1 MTRQGTL
8 LVVDDNELNRDALS
22 RHLRRQGYLVT
33 VAADGHAALALIAAE
48 PYDVVLLDVEMP
60 GMSGLE
66 VLTRLRAAHS
76 DTELPVIMVT
86 ARSQGPDIV
95 EAFQLGAND
104 YVTKPIDVPVALAR
118 IATHVSRKW
127 AFEDLRVSEERY
139 ALAMHGANDGLWDWN
154 LFTNEV
160 YWSPRWKAMLGYEET
175 EIGTSPNE
183 WFDRVHPED
192 LELVRTALTAHL
204 EDPGSHFESE
214 HRLLDSRG
222 SYRWVLSR
230 AAAVRGDAGVATRLA
245 GSFSDITDAKLADP
259 LTGLPNRLLFLDL
272 LERTIK
278 RAERKQSAFALLAL
292 GLDRLTM
299 VNDSLGP
306 AAADQLIVAVSRR
319 LQSSLRS
326 TDAVTRGASTFTLAR
341 LGGDEFNVLVD
352 GIAEAGDAIS
362 IAERLRRALLE
373 PFDVDGNQVFTSAIV
388 GVAVSATGYT
398 RADEVLRDASA
409 ALHRAKAGGMAC
421 EIFDPAMRSRAVARL
436 QLETDLRKAVDER
449 ALEMHYQPILSLRS
463 GRIEAFEALVR
474 WRHPDRGFVNPAE
487 FIGVAEATGLI
498 HEIGRLTLTESCR
511 QMARWKKQFGD
522 AAPRVVCVNMSSRQ
536 FTSADLISDIEA
548 ILEETGLTSS
558 SLKLEI
564 TESAF
569 INDIRAAQATLERTQ
584 LLGIEW
590 SLDDFGT
597 GYSSLSHLHRLQVD
611 TVKVDRSFV
620 SRLEDDVRGLELVQA
635 IVTLSHN
642 LGMDVVAEG
651 VETRV
656 QAEQLLALGCEY
668 AQGFHFSKAVEAA
681 EAGRFI
687 AAQPWRQYAEATA

>member
-548 ILEETGLTSS
+548 ILEETGLASS

-681 EAGRFI
+681 EAGLFI

>member
-1 MTRQGTL
+1 VTRQGTL

-33 VAADGHAALALIAAE
+33 VAADGHEALALIAAG

-139 ALAMHGANDGLWDWN
+139 ALAMRGANDGLWDWN

-160 YWSPRWKAMLGYEET
+160 YWSPRWKAMLGYEES

-222 SYRWVLSR
+222 AYRWVLSR
-230 AAAVRGDAGVATRLA
+230 AAAVRSDAGVATRLA

-278 RAERKQSAFALLAL
+278 RAERKHSAFALLAL
-292 GLDRLTM
+292 GLDRFTM

-326 TDAVTRGASTFTLAR
+326 TDAVTRGTSTFTLAR
-341 LGGDEFNVLVD
+341 MGGDEFNVLVD
-352 GIAEAGDAIS
+352 DIAEAGDAIS
-362 IAERLRRALLE
+362 IADRLRRALLE
-373 PFDVDGNQVFTSAIV
+373 PFDVDGNQVFTAAII

-398 RADEVLRDASA
+398 RADEVLRDASV

-474 WRHPDRGFVNPAE
+474 WRHPERGFVNPAE
-487 FIGVAEATGLI
+487 FIGVAETTGLI

-522 AAPRVVCVNMSSRQ
+522 AAPRVMCVNMSSRQ

-548 ILEETGLTSS
+548 ILEETGLASS

-620 SRLEDDVRGLELVQA
+620 SRLEDDVRGFELVQA

-668 AQGFHFSKAVEAA
+668 AQGFHFSKAVEAT

-687 AAQPWRQYAEATA
+687 AAQPWRQEAAATV

>member
-1 MTRQGTL
+1 MTRQAAL

-33 VAADGHAALALIAAE
+33 AAADGDEALALIAAGR
-48 PYDVVLLDVEMP
+48 YDLVLLDVEMP
-60 GMSGLE
+60 GMSGLD
-66 VLTRLRAAHS
+66 VLTGLRAAHS

-95 EAFQLGAND
+95 EAFRLGAND
-104 YVTKPIDVPVALAR
+104 YVTKPVDVPVALAR

-127 AFEDLRVSEERY
+127 AVEDLRVSEERY
-139 ALAMHGANDGLWDWN
+139 ALAARGANDGLWDWN
-154 LFTNEV
+154 LTADEV
-160 YWSPRWKAMLGYEET
+160 YWSPRWKAMLGYEES
-175 EIGTSPNE
+175 EIGVSPNE

-192 LELVRTALTAHL
+192 LTLVSQALAAHL
-204 EDPGSHFESE
+204 DDESSHFEAE
-214 HRLLDSRG
+214 HRVLDRRG
-222 SYRWVLSR
+222 AFRWVLCR
-230 AAAVRGDAGVATRLA
+230 AAVVRNSAGVATRLA
-245 GSFSDITDAKLADP
+245 GSFSDVTDAKLADP

-272 LERTIK
+272 LGRAIK
-278 RAERKQSAFALLAL
+278 RAERRKSAFALLAL
-292 GLDRLTM
+292 GLDQFTM
-299 VNDSLGP
+299 VNDTLGP
-306 AAADQLIVAVSRR
+306 LAADRFLVAVAQR
-319 LQSSLRS
+319 LQSSLRP
-326 TDAVTRGASTFTLAR
+326 TDAVTRETSTFTLAR

-352 GIAEAGDAIS
+352 DIAEAGDAIS
-362 IAERLRRALLE
+362 VADRLRRALQE
-373 PFDVDGNQVFTSAIV
+373 PFEIDGNQVFTLATV
-388 GVAVSATGYT
+388 GIAVSTTGYSQP
-398 RADEVLRDASA
+398 DEVLRDASV

-421 EIFDPAMRSRAVARL
+421 EIFDPAMRSRAVSRL
-436 QLETDLRKAVDER
+436 QLETDLRKAIDER

-474 WRHPDRGFVNPAE
+474 WRHPDRGFVNPGE

-511 QMARWKKQFGD
+511 QMALWKKQLGD
-522 AAPRVVCVNMSSRQ
+522 AAPRVMCVNMSSRQ
-536 FTSADLISDIEA
+536 FASADLLAEIEA
-548 ILEETGLTSS
+548 ILEQTGLAPS

-569 INDIRAAQATLERTQ
+569 INDIRTAQATLERTQ
-584 LLGIEW
+584 SLGIEW

-635 IVTLSHN
+635 IVTLAHN

-651 VETRV
+651 VETLA

-668 AQGFHFSKAVEAA
+668 AQGFYFSKAVEAA
-681 EAGRFI
+681 EAGRII
-687 AAQPWRQYAEATA
+687 AAQPWRQHVEATA

>member
-548 ILEETGLTSS
+548 ILEETGLASS

>member
-1 MTRQGTL
+1 MTRQAAL

-33 VAADGHAALALIAAE
+33 AAADGDEALTLIAAGR
-48 PYDVVLLDVEMP
+48 YDLVLLDVEMP
-60 GMSGLE
+60 GMSGLD
-66 VLTRLRAAHS
+66 VLTGLRAAHS

-95 EAFQLGAND
+95 EAFRLGAND
-104 YVTKPIDVPVALAR
+104 YVTKPVDVPVALAR

-127 AFEDLRVSEERY
+127 AVEDLRVSEERY
-139 ALAMHGANDGLWDWN
+139 ALAARGANDGLWDWN
-154 LFTNEV
+154 LTTDEV
-160 YWSPRWKAMLGYEET
+160 YWSPRWKAMLGYEESD
-175 EIGTSPNE
+175 IGVSPNE

-192 LELVRTALTAHL
+192 LTLVSQALAAHL
-204 EDPGSHFESE
+204 EDQSSHFEAE
-214 HRLLDSRG
+214 HRVLDRRG
-222 SYRWVLSR
+222 AFRWVLCR
-230 AAAVRGDAGVATRLA
+230 AAVVRNSAGVATRVA
-245 GSFSDITDAKLADP
+245 GSFSDVTDAKLADP

-272 LERTIK
+272 LGRAIK
-278 RAERKQSAFALLAL
+278 RSERKKSAFALLAL
-292 GLDRLTM
+292 GLDQFTM
-299 VNDSLGP
+299 VNDTLGP
-306 AAADQLIVAVSRR
+306 LAADRFLVAVAER
-319 LQSSLRS
+319 LQSSLRPA
-326 TDAVTRGASTFTLAR
+326 DPVTREASTFTLAR

-352 GIAEAGDAIS
+352 DIAEAGDAIS
-362 IAERLRRALLE
+362 VAERLRRALQE
-373 PFDVDGNQVFTSAIV
+373 PFEVDGNQVFTLATV
-388 GVAVSATGYT
+388 GIAVSTTGYT
-398 RADEVLRDASA
+398 QPDAVLRDASV

-421 EIFDPAMRSRAVARL
+421 EIFDPAMRSRALSRL

-474 WRHPDRGFVNPAE
+474 WRHPDRGFVNPGE
-487 FIGVAEATGLI
+487 FIGVAETTGLI
-498 HEIGRLTLTESCR
+498 HEIGRVTLTESCR
-511 QMARWKKQFGD
+511 QMALWRKQFGD
-522 AAPRVVCVNMSSRQ
+522 AAPRVMCVNMSSRQ
-536 FTSADLISDIEA
+536 FASADLIAEIEA
-548 ILEETGLTSS
+548 ILALTGLAPS

-584 LLGIEW
+584 SLGIEW

-597 GYSSLSHLHRLQVD
+597 GYASLSHLHRLQVD

-635 IVTLSHN
+635 IVTLAHN

-651 VETRV
+651 VETRA

-668 AQGFHFSKAVEAA
+668 AQGFYFSKAVEAV
-681 EAGRFI
+681 EAGRII
-687 AAQPWRQYAEATA
+687 AAQPWRQHVEATA